1 MYVDLK
7 VGFALS
13 IKIRL
18 MINMYAQTT
27 LQSRNTLITLLIYNA
42 AIMKVGKDL
51 IGYTIHDR
59 NTLDKFYPILF

>member
-7 VGFALS
+7 VGFAPS

-27 LQSRNTLITLLIYNA
+27 LQSRKTLITLFVDIQCCHHESWQGFDR
-42 AIMKVGKDL
+42 V
-51 IGYTIHDR
+51 HD
-59 NTLDKFYPILF
+59 T

>member
-27 LQSRNTLITLLIYNA
+27 LQSRKTLITLLIYNA
-42 AIMKVGKDL
+42 
-51 IGYTIHDR
+51 
-59 NTLDKFYPILF
+59 PS

>member
-27 LQSRNTLITLLIYNA
+27 LQSRKTLIYNA